1 MTYLFFKVSRLE
13 GGAGGG
19 GSKSRAEN
27 SPYVLSQI
35 LAPFEMLL
43 GGIFLGF
50 VSLLVEMMKG
60 KKITG
65 RSTASTKPLLW
76 STRSTGPFGISGKPK
91 ASTRGVVQES
101 KRPKIHK
108 VVRFETKFENV
119 GWIEHKLEEKI

>member
-13 GGAGGG
+13 GGAGGGG

-43 GGIFLGF
+43 GGIVLGF
-50 VSLLVEMMKG
+50 VSLLVELKKG

-65 RSTASTKPLLW
+65 RSTGSTKPSLW
-76 STRSTGPFGISGKPK
+76 STRSRGPFGISG
-91 ASTRGVVQES
+91 ASTRGVVQDS

-108 VVRFETKFENV
+108 VVRFESKFENMV
-119 GWIEHKLEEKI
+119 WIEHKLEEKI

>member
-13 GGAGGG
+13 GGAGGGG

-43 GGIFLGF
+43 GGIVLGF
-50 VSLLVEMMKG
+50 VSLLVELKKG

-65 RSTASTKPLLW
+65 RSTGSRKPALW
-76 STRSTGPFGISGKPK
+76 STRSTGTFGISGEPK
-91 ASTRGVVQES
+91 ASTRGVVQDS
-101 KRPKIHK
+101 KRRPKIHK
-108 VVRFETKFENV
+108 VVRFESKFENMV
-119 GWIEHKLEEKI
+119 WIEH